1 MDMELEFAD
10 DALDF
15 YTAEDR
21 ERILGKNA
29 LEIWRIPA

>member
-1 MDMELEFAD
+1 MDKELEFVD
-10 DALDF
+10 DVLDF

-29 LEIWRIPA
+29 LEIWKFPA